1 MNKID
6 DKVALLLELPLP
18 DKNGEIQ
25 LTDAHKQLISEIGEM
40 CNNIPLVQDTKEQAE
55 KYAEGVTAEQ
65 VYVDMLHKIVE
76 APTRLHMRAVVRM
89 LIPIID
95 KKLKGGRDIKNEEAL
110 VQGVE
115 FGLDNNLYVDPK
127 DIEKYKEITS
137 RK

>member
-6 DKVALLLELPLP
+6 DKVAVLLELPLP

-25 LTDAHKQLISEIGEM
+25 LTDAHIQLIHEISEM
-40 CNNIPLVQDTKEQAE
+40 CNDIPLVKDTKEQAE

-76 APTRLHMRAVVRM
+76 APTRLHMRAAVRM

-95 KKLKGGRDIKNEEAL
+95 KKLKGGGEGE
-110 VQGVE
+110 
-115 FGLDNNLYVDPK
+115 
-127 DIEKYKEITS
+127 
-137 RK
+137 